1 MLFGELFVIMSGLG
15 RGVRESTYIHSLSP
29 APDLVVHCLSGEKE
43 QKLSGRGEVLGG
55 CCCCAPEAFGARYAE
70 RTNQIETTFV
80 PFKFPI
86 CPLAV
91 LALHQLTQLYNS
103 QRDLRQEGL
112 SRSLPFSPRCLQQGA
127 EAQNHLSSSAAP
139 LPPRSEMW

>member
-112 SRSLPFSPRCLQQGA
+112 SRSLPFSPPVPPAGSRGTKSSQQ
-127 EAQNHLSSSAAP
+127 LCSPSSP
-139 LPPRSEMW
+139 TL